1 MSKSDKAGK
10 TGSYAY
16 TGHPVAATFS
26 VLTWPFLGPLWMPA
40 DAAYA
45 AQERNYWATK
55 DYAEREKRKSLE
67 VIDQKLQDK
76 SINYEQHIREQRE
89 IEAKYSPY

>member
-1 MSKSDKAGK
+1 
-10 TGSYAY
+10 
-16 TGHPVAATFS
+16 
-26 VLTWPFLGPLWMPA
+26 MPA

-67 VIDQKLQDK
+67 VIDHKLQDK